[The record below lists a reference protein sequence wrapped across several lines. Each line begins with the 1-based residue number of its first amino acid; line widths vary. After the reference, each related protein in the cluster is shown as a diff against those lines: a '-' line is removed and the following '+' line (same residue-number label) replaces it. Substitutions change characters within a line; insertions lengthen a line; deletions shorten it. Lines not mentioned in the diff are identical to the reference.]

1 MRHDEMIGK
10 VQALAQLPD
19 RGSAERAAHAVVTTL
34 SERLPSGLARH
45 VAAQLPPDM
54 ADAMRRAA
62 DAGAM
67 PDAQGS
73 GAQQSREQES
83 RAQESRARGSGARA
97 AEGSGTAGERF
108 GLTAFAGRIAVRAG
122 TDEDT
127 ALRDAAAVMEV
138 LDAALAPELTER
150 MAGALPADIREL
162 LPLERASEADH

>member
-34 SERLPSGLARH
+34 SERLPPGLARH

-67 PDAQGS
+67 S
-73 GAQQSREQES
+73 G
-83 RAQESRARGSGARA
+83 ARGSGARESRGQQSRA
-97 AEGSGTAGERF
+97 GGSGARTAEGTAGERF
-108 GLTAFAGRIAVRAG
+108 GLTAFAGRIADRAG

-162 LPLERASEADH
+162 LPLERASEADD

>member
-19 RGSAERAAHAVVTTL
+19 RGTAERAAHAVVTTL
-34 SERLPSGLARH
+34 SERLPTGLARH
-45 VAAQLPPDM
+45 VAAQLPHDM
-54 ADAMRRAA
+54 AAAMREAA
-62 DAGAM
+62 DASAG
-67 PDAQGS
+67 PD
-73 GAQQSREQES
+73 
-83 RAQESRARGSGARA
+83 
-97 AEGSGTAGERF
+97 SGTSGERF

-127 ALRDAAAVMEV
+127 ALREAAAVLEV

-162 LPLERASEADH
+162 LPTSRAV

>member
-19 RGSAERAAHAVVTTL
+19 RGTAERAAHAVVTTL

-67 PDAQGS
+67 AGPRES
-73 GAQQSREQES
+73 GAQEA
-83 RAQESRARGSGARA
+83 RAPGSGARA
-97 AEGSGTAGERF
+97 ADGSGTAGERF
-108 GLTAFAGRIAVRAG
+108 GLTVFAGRIADRAG

-127 ALRDAAAVMEV
+127 ALRDAAAVLEV

-162 LPLERASEADH
+162 LPVERASEADR

>member
-19 RGSAERAAHAVVTTL
+19 RGSAERAAHAVVATL

-54 ADAMRRAA
+54 ADAMRQAA
-62 DAGAM
+62 NAGAV
-67 PDAQGS
+67 S
-73 GAQQSREQES
+73 GAH
-83 RAQESRARGSGARA
+83 
-97 AEGSGTAGERF
+97 GSGTSGERF
-108 GLTAFAGRIAVRAG
+108 GLTVFAGRIADRAG

-127 ALRDAAAVMEV
+127 ALRDAAAVLEV

-162 LPLERASEADH
+162 LPVERASEGAEPGR

>member
-19 RGSAERAAHAVVTTL
+19 RGSAERAAHAVVSTL

-54 ADAMRRAA
+54 AAAMREAA
-62 DAGAM
+62 DASAAS
-67 PDAQGS
+67 DS
-73 GAQQSREQES
+73 GA
-83 RAQESRARGSGARA
+83 
-97 AEGSGTAGERF
+97 AGERF
-108 GLTAFAGRIAVRAG
+108 GLTVFAGRIADRAG

-127 ALRDAAAVMEV
+127 ALREAAAVMEV

-150 MAGALPADIREL
+150 MAGALPADIRDL
-162 LPLERASEADH
+162 LPVGRATEVPENTGRVGRAG